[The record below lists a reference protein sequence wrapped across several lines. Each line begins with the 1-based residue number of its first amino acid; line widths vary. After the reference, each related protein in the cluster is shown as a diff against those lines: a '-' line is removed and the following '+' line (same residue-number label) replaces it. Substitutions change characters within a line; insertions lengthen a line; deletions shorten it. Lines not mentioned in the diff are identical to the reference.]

1 MKNLNKK
8 KRPVCGVV
16 AAEANSIEQRQ
27 IIEGIVSQNQLY
39 GIDTAVISNIYNP
52 NVKEQ
57 ELYCENRIY
66 ELILS
71 EDLDSII
78 LISESKTTWR
88 MSLTISSR
96 SMALKI
102 SIC

>member
-8 KRPVCGVV
+8 KRPICGVV

-66 ELILS
+66 DLNLS

-78 LISESKTTWR
+78 LISESFVNDELRKYVTDY
-88 MSLTISSR
+88 IF
-96 SMALKI
+96 
-102 SIC
+102 